1 MRDLIK
7 RILREEYY
15 QSDVE
20 VDIMNYSGKDPEI
33 QKMKEKL
40 YYGNSISDSEIK
52 KSEDFFKK
60 EKEKER
66 EVRGSSEKTMLEKI
80 KNYNGS
86 NKFMLSLKKQL
97 GEGKSLSTAQI
108 VEAKKFFI
116 KEEHGNYIV
125 SKGIEAYNKLIGT
138 DKNLFF
144 QESPIVVGKPSDDWK
159 DGNTRDLEKFRD
171 YMSGRVYNKVKIS
184 GITDTLLN
192 FIDKEIN
199 SVGEK
204 IGFIDKGNWSI
215 YNKSDSNYSNWIV
228 LIDEYDKKGLLGSGN
243 YKSKVD
249 EFFKE
254 RPINDVLQTERQRNY
269 IEFLKLKLDE
279 KKLPT
284 KISFADYEMMNEI
297 FFTKKENIKNRIED
311 STGVG
316 DDAEIKFFELL
327 KKHKVP
333 DENISNF
340 SNPGNIVDQKFG
352 VDCMVMLKSS
362 KNGLPFRWYPIQ
374 IRNNFES
381 AKKVN
386 VFQLGGISVFPYK
399 NSFKYFLS
407 KNEDVPRDFFED
419 FSFGVPKIPFT
430 FDYFASQQGSE

>member
-1 MRDLIK
+1 
-7 RILREEYY
+7 
-15 QSDVE
+15 
-20 VDIMNYSGKDPEI
+20 
-33 QKMKEKL
+33 
-40 YYGNSISDSEIK
+40 
-52 KSEDFFKK
+52 
-60 EKEKER
+60 
-66 EVRGSSEKTMLEKI
+66 
-80 KNYNGS
+80 
-86 NKFMLSLKKQL
+86 
-97 GEGKSLSTAQI
+97 
-108 VEAKKFFI
+108 
-116 KEEHGNYIV
+116 
-125 SKGIEAYNKLIGT
+125 
-138 DKNLFF
+138 
-144 QESPIVVGKPSDDWK
+144 
-159 DGNTRDLEKFRD
+159 
-171 YMSGRVYNKVKIS
+171 
-184 GITDTLLN
+184 
-192 FIDKEIN
+192 
-199 SVGEK
+199 
-204 IGFIDKGNWSI
+204 
-215 YNKSDSNYSNWIV
+215 
-228 LIDEYDKKGLLGSGN
+228 
-243 YKSKVD
+243 
-249 EFFKE
+249 
-254 RPINDVLQTERQRNY
+254 
-269 IEFLKLKLDE
+269 LKLKLDE